1 MACIWWIHAI
11 SALNDTWS
19 FIHVGLV
26 SNLREKGF
34 GLAGHRVY

>member
-1 MACIWWIHAI
+1 MWWIHAI

-34 GLAGHRVY
+34 GLAGHRIY